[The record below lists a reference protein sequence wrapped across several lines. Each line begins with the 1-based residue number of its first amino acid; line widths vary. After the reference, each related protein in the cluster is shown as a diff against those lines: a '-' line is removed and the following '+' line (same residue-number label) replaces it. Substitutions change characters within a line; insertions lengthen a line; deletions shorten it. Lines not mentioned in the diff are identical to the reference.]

1 MRQTLSFFFFSPS
14 FTKIIIFGN
23 WLGYILHWGKEWFGN
38 ASLVLHV
45 FDDLRSIDHL
55 VYLMSLSKIFIYLF
69 IYLFI
74 HSSYLFILLNRFQ
87 LQIIVLTYKLVIYY
101 SRAFGSITIK
111 FTSFT
116 FWRHWSI
123 CSNCLHGNN
132 MAAARAKLMK
142 LRKAVSGQWH
152 HGNPRGNPI

>member
-1 MRQTLSFFFFSPS
+1 
-14 FTKIIIFGN
+14 
-23 WLGYILHWGKEWFGN
+23 
-38 ASLVLHV
+38 VLHV

-111 FTSFT
+111 ITSFT
-116 FWRHWSI
+116 F
-123 CSNCLHGNN
+123 
-132 MAAARAKLMK
+132 
-142 LRKAVSGQWH
+142 
-152 HGNPRGNPI
+152 

>member
-1 MRQTLSFFFFSPS
+1 
-14 FTKIIIFGN
+14 
-23 WLGYILHWGKEWFGN
+23 
-38 ASLVLHV
+38 VLHV

-132 MAAARAKLMK
+132 MAAASAKLMK
-142 LRKAVSGQWH
+142 YTESSVRSVTPWEPKGQPH
-152 HGNPRGNPI
+152 IRFFLIKR